1 MWIKLHVMQA
11 WTWAISAL
19 IIIFQAVAICK
30 ILYVE
35 TTLGMTL
42 EREPVE
48 KDQKT

>member
-1 MWIKLHVMQA
+1 MWCKLGHEPSQ
-11 WTWAISAL
+11 TL

-42 EREPVE
+42 ERKPVE